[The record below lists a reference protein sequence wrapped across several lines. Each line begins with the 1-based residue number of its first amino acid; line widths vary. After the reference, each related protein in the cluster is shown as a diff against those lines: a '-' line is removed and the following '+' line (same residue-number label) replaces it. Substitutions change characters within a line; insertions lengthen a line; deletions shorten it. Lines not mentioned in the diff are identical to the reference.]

1 LKGSFQKPS
10 SKAMAMVGTIS
21 VFFSEERV
29 EVAAAT
35 AAATEFCK
43 LAFATTKTK
52 PQANSTTSSE
62 KKQQQQQQQQAH
74 KIQLLHLSN

>member
-1 LKGSFQKPS
+1 
-10 SKAMAMVGTIS
+10 MAMVDTIS
-21 VFFSEERV
+21 VFFSKEREE
-29 EVAAAT
+29 AAADT

-43 LAFATTKTK
+43 PTVATTKIK
-52 PQANSTTSSE
+52 PQANSTTRE

>member
-10 SKAMAMVGTIS
+10 SKAMAMVDTIS

-29 EVAAAT
+29 EVAADT

-43 LAFATTKTK
+43 SPVATTKIK
-52 PQANSTTSSE
+52 PQANSTTRE